1 MDKISRIFNLNNI
14 VAVKLRICVPIL
26 FLCFIGLLALKSTSI
41 DTLGEHSVF
50 YKQFVWIGIGVL
62 VFIFIQFTRNQL
74 LYEFAYIFYFLI
86 LFLLIITLFMPIIKN
101 STRWIVVGGFQFQP
115 SEIGKIVIILAMARF
130 LADYKDVLSDQ
141 QLILSTGIIALLP
154 LMLVFKQPD
163 YGTGIMYLLPVLPML
178 YWSGVKVKNIL
189 LYIFPIISMIATYS
203 LIGYTIWMFLLI
215 IMLISFRFK
224 IFTIIFNFII
234 NIGVG
239 LFAVNAYDNLLNQY
253 HRNRIYDY
261 FQNLFLG
268 GSDSYMGIGYQAF
281 QSKVAI
287 GSGGFFGKGLGE
299 GTQSY
304 LRFLPI
310 KDSDFIVSVIS
321 EELGLFFIL
330 LIIITFMIFVYNSMD
345 FAQRIFNKFYSL
357 SIIGFASILF
367 FHIII
372 NMSMITGLF
381 PVVCLH
387 LPFIIYGGSFM
398 LTCFIIISIINNI
411 INNEL

>member
-1 MDKISRIFNLNNI
+1 MDRLSRIFNLNNI
-14 VAVKLRICVPIL
+14 VAAKLRVCAPIL

-50 YKQFVWIGIGVL
+50 YKQFIWLSIGIFA
-62 VFIFIQFTRNQL
+62 FIFIQFTRNQL

-86 LFLLIITLFMPIIKN
+86 LFLLIVTLFMPVIKN
-101 STRWIVVGGFQFQP
+101 ATRWIVLGGLQFQP
-115 SEIGKIVIILAMARF
+115 SEIGKVVIILAIARF

-141 QLILSTGIIALLP
+141 QLILSTGMIALLP
-154 LMLVFKQPD
+154 LILIFKQPD
-163 YGTGIMYLLPVLPML
+163 YGTGIMYLLPIAPML
-178 YWSGVKVKNIL
+178 YWSGVKVKSIL

-215 IMLISFRFK
+215 VMLISFRFK
-224 IFTIIFNFII
+224 IITIISNFII
-234 NIGVG
+234 NVGFG
-239 LFAVNAYDNLLNQY
+239 LFAVNAYDNLLNDY

-330 LIIITFMIFVYNSMD
+330 LIIAAFMVFVYNSLD

-357 SIIGFASILF
+357 SIVGFTFMLF
-367 FHIII
+367 FHIIV

-381 PVVCLH
+381 PVIG
-387 LPFIIYGGSFM
+387 LPFPFISYGGSFM
-398 LTCFIIISIINNI
+398 LTCFIIIAIINNM